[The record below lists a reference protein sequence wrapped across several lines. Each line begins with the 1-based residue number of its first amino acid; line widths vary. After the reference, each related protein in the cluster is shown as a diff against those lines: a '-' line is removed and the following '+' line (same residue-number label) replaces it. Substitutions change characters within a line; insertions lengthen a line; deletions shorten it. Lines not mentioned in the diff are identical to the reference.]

1 MSLHIKYRPTS
12 LSKIRGN
19 SDTISI
25 LEGMLSDIETCPHS
39 FLFFG
44 ESGTGKT
51 TLARILSD
59 RLGCKGSDYRE
70 INSADFRGIDTI
82 REIINNSQFKPIEG
96 TCRVWVLDEI
106 HKATTDA
113 QNALLKILEDTPK
126 HIYFVLCT
134 TDPQKLLSTIK
145 GRCSQFQTRPLSDSQ
160 MYGLLRKIV
169 KDEND
174 VLESEV
180 FDQIILDSLGRPRN
194 ALQILEQVLKVSPD
208 RRIEIAK
215 QSAEQQSQA
224 IELCRALLKRS
235 SWKVVKVILNGLKD
249 QDAEGIR
256 RLLLAYSQSILLK
269 EENEMAARIIE
280 ELWDPLYNVG
290 WPGLVYC
297 VYSIVK
303 K

>member
-1 MSLHIKYRPTS
+1 MSLHLKYRPTS
-12 LSKIRGN
+12 LNKIRGN

-51 TLARILSD
+51 TLARILSE

-180 FDQIILDSLGRPRN
+180 FDQIILDSLGRPRD

>member
-1 MSLHIKYRPTS
+1 MSLHLKYRPTS
-12 LSKIRGN
+12 LNKIRGN

-145 GRCSQFQTRPLSDSQ
+145 GRCSQFQTKPLSDSQ

-180 FDQIILDSLGRPRN
+180 FDQIILDSLGRPRD
-194 ALQILEQVLKVSPD
+194 ALQILEQVLKVAPD

>member
-1 MSLHIKYRPTS
+1 MSLHLKYRPTS
-12 LSKIRGN
+12 LNEIRGN

-25 LEGMLSDIETCPHS
+25 LEGMLSNIETCPHS

-106 HKATTDA
+106 HKATIDA

-145 GRCSQFQTRPLSDSQ
+145 GRCSQFQTKPLSDSQ

-180 FDQIILDSLGRPRN
+180 FDQIILDSLGRPRD
-194 ALQILEQVLKVSPD
+194 ALQILEQVLKVAPD